1 MSKDSSFGPERL
13 ETFQVST
20 SGCVGML
27 ATLLKL
33 QTTSKELHV
42 LCMLLRAEKTHF
54 FRYLE
59 LNFTAKILNYIL
71 IAFTWEKLYIRVF
84 AYK

>member
-1 MSKDSSFGPERL
+1 MSKDSSFGPERV

-42 LCMLLRAEKTHF
+42 LCMLLRAEKNAF
-54 FRYLE
+54 F
-59 LNFTAKILNYIL
+59 
-71 IAFTWEKLYIRVF
+71 
-84 AYK
+84 